1 MREWIDIVEEALS
14 ADLIARVSPCT
25 QVGRENT
32 KKMGELKAE
41 IEAEEQM
48 PSSVPASYRL
58 FGDDSEA
65 DDKKQR
71 QLEYDLEKR
80 KKDALE
86 RRWAEKQEKQRL
98 QQAEL
103 DGYMQAGRDEYN
115 DYMAKVKKFIN
126 KQAHKGMSAM
136 EKQRKALAVM
146 TSRQLKN

>member
-48 PSSVPASYRL
+48 PSSVPASYRF

-65 DDKKQR
+65 DDKEQR

-103 DGYMQAGRDEYN
+103 DGYTQAGRDEYN

-126 KQAHKGMSAM
+126 KQAHKGMGAM
-136 EKQRKALAVM
+136 AKQRKALAVM